1 MKRLNNVNITPQAI
15 AGQRLPLGWEQRAHE
30 TGKNADAAY
39 RHKIENAWRQ
49 PMSTRPADDANIM
62 RSARLSDG

>member
-15 AGQRLPLGWEQRAHE
+15 AGQRLPPGWEQSAHE

-39 RHKIENAWRQ
+39 LAKIQNAWRQ

-62 RSARLSDG
+62 RNARLAP